1 MTKKKELAVSTAVAI
16 GLAVVLLVIGVA
28 GGYLAGSAVP
38 PVTST
43 ITSTTTR
50 TVTQPTTVTTTVAE
64 GTAVTITQQTTLT
77 TTATVTQPPITITTT
92 VAAQTAKGLSGEIPI
107 GIAYELSGGLAD
119 WGQMMR
125 DAILLA
131 LDEVNR
137 DLEALGLDFRFKPI
151 VEDTQGTAEGA
162 IKAVQSLVETKG
174 VKVILGP
181 LGSLGVKAAKSYVD
195 SKQVVLISCCSTSL
209 ELALPD
215 DYIFRTTAT
224 TDVQGKPIVEMLKS
238 LGVKNIG
245 LIYRGDAFGKSLADV
260 IKKDFAAAGGTI
272 GVEIP
277 YTPDQ
282 PDYSAEVAKL
292 SSEIRRMGVGPQTA
306 VVAISFTEDGIP
318 ILDKARLDDTLG
330 SVAWVGHNSWKSPS
344 FLPPSAPA
352 AIADFMVK
360 VGFYASAPAASEN
373 TIYKAYVKNFE
384 AKYGKKPFPQTE
396 QAYDSAKL
404 AVNAIILAGR
414 YDGQAIKQALPK
426 AAATTFGALGH
437 LQLNEAGD
445 LPLLVYDMSQLRKV
459 GDTYQWVRIAIL
471 DPATGT
477 LRKVG

>member
-1 MTKKKELAVSTAVAI
+1 MLKNSRKLAVSTAMAF
-16 GLAVVLLVIGVA
+16 GLAIVLLVIGVA
-28 GGYLAGSAVP
+28 GGYLAGSTAP
-38 PVTST
+38 TVTST
-43 ITSTTTR
+43 ITSTATQ
-50 TVTQPTTVTTTVAE
+50 TVTQPTTVTTTVAA
-64 GTAVTITQQTTLT
+64 GTAATVTQQITLT
-77 TTATVTQPPITITTT
+77 TTVTQPPTT
-92 VAAQTAKGLSGEIPI
+92 VTTIIAAKGLSGEIPI
-107 GIAYELSGGLAD
+107 GIAYELTGGLAD

-137 DLEALGLDFRFKPI
+137 NLEEIGVDFRFKPI

-224 TDVQGKPIVEMLKS
+224 TDVQGKPIVGMLKM
-238 LGVKNIG
+238 LDVKNIG

-260 IKKDFAAAGGTI
+260 VKKDFTAAGGII
-272 GVEIP
+272 GVEIA

-292 SSEIRRMGVGPQTA
+292 SSEVRRMGVGPQTA

-330 SVAWVGHNSWKSPS
+330 AVAWVGHNSWKSPS

-352 AIADFMVK
+352 AIAEFMVK

-373 TIYKAYVKNFE
+373 TVYKEYVKSFE

-414 YDGQAIKQALPK
+414 YEGQAIKQALPK
-426 AAATTFGALGH
+426 AAAYTFGALGH
-437 LQLNEAGD
+437 LRLNEAGD
-445 LPLLVYDMSQLRKV
+445 LPLLVYDVSQLKKI
-459 GDTYQWVRIAIL
+459 GDKYQWVRIAIL
-471 DPATGT
+471 DPATGM
-477 LRKVG
+477 LRKVD

>member
-1 MTKKKELAVSTAVAI
+1 MPYDSSYKEDRKLSRRRFLGASTAA
-16 GLAVVLLVIGVA
+16 AVGGIVGGVIVGAV
-28 GGYLAGSAVP
+28 GGYLAGQSAAP
-38 PVTST
+38 PTTVTE
-43 ITSTTTR
+43 TR
-50 TVTQPTTVTTTVAE
+50 TVTQAAQTITETKVTTQTVT
-64 GTAVTITQQTTLT
+64 VTQPPTTLT
-77 TTATVTQPPITITTT
+77 TTIT
-92 VAAQTAKGLSGEIPI
+92 AAEAKGLSGEIPI

-131 LDEVNR
+131 LDEVNQ
-137 DLEALGLDFRFKPI
+137 DLAEIGLDLRFKPV

-162 IKAVQSLVETKG
+162 LKAVQSLVETSG

-209 ELALPD
+209 ELAIAD
-215 DYIFRTTAT
+215 DFVFRTTAT
-224 TDVQGKPIVEMLKS
+224 TDVQGKPIVEWLKS
-238 LGVKNIG
+238 LGIKNIG

-260 IKKDFAAAGGTI
+260 IKKYFTESGGII
-272 GVEIP
+272 GVEIA

-318 ILDKARLDDTLG
+318 ILDKARLYDTLG
-330 SVAWVGHNSWKSPS
+330 SVVWVGHNSWKSPS
-344 FLPPSAPA
+344 FLPPSAPSV
-352 AIADFMVK
+352 IADFMVK

-373 TIYKAYVKNFE
+373 TVYKSYVKKFE

-396 QAYDSAKL
+396 QAYDSARL
-404 AVNAIILAGR
+404 AVNAILLAGR
-414 YDGQAIKQALPK
+414 YDGATIKRALPK
-426 AAATTFGALGH
+426 AAASTFGALGH
-437 LQLNEAGD
+437 LALNEAGD
-445 LPLLVYDMSQLRKV
+445 LPLLVYDIAQLRKI
-459 GDTYQWVRIAIL
+459 GDTYQWVRVAIL
-471 DPATGT
+471 DPATGKIQ
-477 LRKVG
+477 KVE